1 MSCLD
6 QIKFKRVWNGVEFV
20 WNLLNPIDRRLVL
33 LPGPP
38 VNIITHCR
46 LGPQADHP
54 VYVFLCDFFT
64 SRLYFACVRVVW
76 DSVGPSLRLSC
87 RAERPPSS
95 PSPVAVGTGFK
106 PRQEAVPTA
115 PRPLHL
121 PLGSPVAPVPS
132 FAVPSTPR
140 VASPSSAR
148 RLYLGAGVPELHWSE
163 RTVRSS
169 PHLASRS
176 SRRRAARRGLLAVL
190 PVPRRAA
197 MPPPRS
203 SAAAAE
209 LCLATSF
216 PRHHSWSMKR

>member
-1 MSCLD
+1 MSSSVIFLPPAFISPVCASSGTVSGPPYACRAARSGHPRAPPLSPWAPASSL
-6 QIKFKRVWNGVEFV
+6 V
-20 WNLLNPIDRRLVL
+20 RRLSRQPL
-33 LPGPP
+33 D
-38 VNIITHCR
+38 R
-46 LGPQADHP
+46 S
-54 VYVFLCDFFT
+54 T
-64 SRLYFACVRVVW
+64 SPW
-76 DSVGPSLRLSC
+76 
-87 RAERPPSS
+87 
-95 PSPVAVGTGFK
+95 
-106 PRQEAVPTA
+106 
-115 PRPLHL
+115 
-121 PLGSPVAPVPS
+121 GSPVAPVPS

-176 SRRRAARRGLLAVL
+176 SRRSAARRGLLAVL

>member
-1 MSCLD
+1 
-6 QIKFKRVWNGVEFV
+6 
-20 WNLLNPIDRRLVL
+20 VL

-38 VNIITHCR
+38 VNIITHCS

-121 PLGSPVAPVPS
+121 PLGQSRRAGAELRRAIYPTSSLTELRSPSLSWRWRPRAPLVRAHRPEL
-132 FAVPSTPR
+132 STP
-140 VASPSSAR
+140 S
-148 RLYLGAGVPELHWSE
+148 
-163 RTVRSS
+163 
-169 PHLASRS
+169 
-176 SRRRAARRGLLAVL
+176 
-190 PVPRRAA
+190 
-197 MPPPRS
+197 
-203 SAAAAE
+203 
-209 LCLATSF
+209 
-216 PRHHSWSMKR
+216 